1 MPKLERKYWAHSDPG
16 GLPPDVPGARW
27 QPLRDHVRQVG
38 ALAEQFALAAG
49 GTEEFGRRARAIGLL
64 HDFGKYTD
72 QFQRLLRGEV
82 KKAPHSIYGSA
93 AAYWRAKAL
102 DAAFT
107 VAGHHAG
114 MSDPTLLI
122 ERLREVKAESEALWE
137 RAAADCPELEGCF
150 RPGDGLLGVLKGTGP
165 FELDLNCRM
174 LLSCLVDADRLDTG
188 RHAQG
193 LTGAD
198 GAAMALDARV
208 RLERLLQFVEK
219 RAAEMDD
226 GAVRRARREVLEAC
240 LAGADTPSRLLSL
253 TVPTGGGKT
262 LAAMAFALRRAVL
275 RPEIRRVIVVI
286 PYLSIIE
293 QNARVYREALGGG
306 VLEHHSAVMGGEEGE
321 EGYDHPNK
329 RTAVE
334 NWDAPVVVTTTVR
347 FFESLFSN
355 HPRDLR
361 RMHNIARSVVILD
374 EVQTLPR
381 QFVKPVLSMVKE
393 LAERWNVTFVFSTA
407 TQPALHRRQPDVTND
422 PRWEPGTMQELMPE
436 PVRLFKALR
445 RVETDWRPKPL
456 DWAEVAVEVSEEEQA
471 LVIVNTRGQAL
482 GLAEELGRRGEESF
496 HLSTNLCPGHRLERL
511 AEVRERLKARRR
523 CLVVSTQLVE
533 AGVDL
538 DFPVVWRALGPLDS
552 IAQAAGRCDREGKLT
567 EAAGRPGGRLVVFE
581 PADGKLPPGV
591 YKEAAGI
598 TGAMAAAGG
607 LQWDV
612 PETIRHYFDR
622 LYQSAEALD
631 PKGVEGLRRELKFRQ
646 VADAVKWIDAATS
659 PVIVPFDDDARRL
672 IDEIRFAGVSL
683 GRFRRAQKYTVNLWP
698 PDFQR
703 GKAIGSVYEL
713 QPEVWACKDGLYDA
727 QLGIRLEGGTGKEL
741 TL

>member
-1 MPKLERKYWAHSDPG
+1 MANLERRYWAHSDPA
-16 GLPPDVPGARW
+16 GLPPGAPGALW
-27 QPLRDHVRQVG
+27 QPLRDHLRQVG
-38 ALAEQFALAAG
+38 ALAERFALAAG
-49 GTEEFGRRARAIGLL
+49 GTDEFGRRARAIGLL

-72 QFQRLLRGEV
+72 DFQRLLHGEV
-82 KKAPHSIYGSA
+82 KKAPHSIYGAA
-93 AAYWRAKAL
+93 AAYGRAKAA

-114 MSDPTLLI
+114 MNDKTQLI
-122 ERLREVKAESEALWE
+122 ERLREAETQIDALWE
-137 RAAADCPELEGCF
+137 RAIADCPELDACF
-150 RPGDGLLGVLKGTGP
+150 QKSDGLIGVLTGDALD
-165 FELDLNCRM
+165 LDLNCRM
-174 LLSCLVDADRLDTG
+174 QLSCLVDADRLDTA

-193 LTGAD
+193 PLAAD
-198 GAAMALDARV
+198 GAAMTLDAGV
-208 RLERLLQFVEK
+208 RLERLLQFVK
-219 RAAEMDD
+219 RRATEMED

-240 LAGADTPSRLLSL
+240 LAGADSPGRLLSL

-293 QNARVYREALGGG
+293 QNAGVYREALGGG
-306 VLEHHSAVMGGEEGE
+306 VLEHHSAVMGEGE
-321 EGYDHPNK
+321 GEDGYDHPNK
-329 RTAVE
+329 RTAAE
-334 NWDAPVVVTTTVR
+334 NWDAPVVVTTSVR

-407 TQPALHRRQPDVTND
+407 TQPALHRRQAEGTND
-422 PRWEPGTMQELMPE
+422 PRWEPGTMRELMPE
-436 PVRLFKALR
+436 PDRLFTALR

-456 DWAEVAVEVSEEEQA
+456 DWGEVAGEVAEEKQA

-482 GLAEELGRRGEESF
+482 ALAEELSRRGEDSF
-496 HLSTNLCPGHRLERL
+496 HLSTNLCPAHRLERL
-511 AEVRERLKARRR
+511 TEVRERLKARRR

-581 PADGKLPPGV
+581 PADGKLPYGV
-591 YKEAAGI
+591 YREAAGI
-598 TGAMAAAGG
+598 AGAMAAAGG

-612 PETIRHYFDR
+612 PETIRH
-622 LYQSAEALD
+622 
-631 PKGVEGLRRELKFRQ
+631 
-646 VADAVKWIDAATS
+646 
-659 PVIVPFDDDARRL
+659 
-672 IDEIRFAGVSL
+672 
-683 GRFRRAQKYTVNLWP
+683 
-698 PDFQR
+698 
-703 GKAIGSVYEL
+703 
-713 QPEVWACKDGLYDA
+713 
-727 QLGIRLEGGTGKEL
+727 
-741 TL
+741 